1 MTKCNVCGKDIL
13 KHSEKEAMSCLKEAN
28 ISLRGESPLSILSR
42 LGIKV
47 TFNHKHGWIKWDG
60 GEIEGS
66 KDMNLDFLR
75 LALTSDVVKGKPK
88 NEALDNLD
96 DLDKLEELDE
106 LNSSSEG

>member
-1 MTKCNVCGKDIL
+1 MTKCNVCGKDIF
-13 KHSEKEAMSCLKEAN
+13 KHSEKDAKDCLKEAN
-28 ISLRGESPLSILSR
+28 VSLRGESPLSIISR

-47 TFNHKHGWIKWDG
+47 TFNHKHGWIKYDG

-88 NEALDNLD
+88 DE
-96 DLDKLEELDE
+96 KPEELEELDE
-106 LNSSSEG
+106 IDSGTKE